1 MCIYVCVAHVS
12 LLALSRACGLSFFLN
27 SLGAVVYLTLLY
39 GQLQDQGNKV
49 AVNCLPLYSDQID
62 DR

>member
-1 MCIYVCVAHVS
+1 MSLCSRLVVRVACH
-12 LLALSRACGLSFFLN
+12 SFLD